1 MIQFDW
7 VIRKLL
13 RDKASFDVLE
23 GFLSAL
29 LEDNELRVLKL
40 LESEGNQDEQ
50 DDKPNRVD
58 ILEENHLK

>member
-1 MIQFDW
+1 

-40 LESEGNQDEQ
+40 LKSEGNQDE
-50 DDKPNRVD
+50 
-58 ILEENHLK
+58 